1 MLLRIFS
8 ILVYGFICHVSLS
21 AQIRHVE
28 PLNWWVGMKD
38 PRLQIMI
45 HGEEVGTTVPRIDHP
60 GVKIIN
66 VSKADSRNY
75 LFIDLLIDKAAKP
88 GQIPIRFMREGKT
101 MYTYDYPIRS
111 REPGASAR
119 KGFDA
124 SDVIYLITPDRF
136 ANGDPAN
143 DVIPGMAENRVDRK
157 GEGAR
162 HGGDIRGIIDRL
174 DYIRDMGFT
183 AIWPQPM
190 LENNMPA
197 YSYHGYAITDHYKVD
212 ARYGTM
218 QDYLELSD
226 KAATRGIKLIFDGV
240 LNHTGT
246 GYWWMEDLPFRD
258 WLNYTDTRTRT
269 NHNRTVNQDPYASAS
284 DRETWVK
291 GWFDVTMADMNGAN
305 PFMAN
310 YLIQNSVWWV
320 ETLKPGGIRQ
330 DTYGYSDK
338 DFLRRWSCRIM
349 DEYPGFN
356 IVGEE
361 WSLNPLIIGYW
372 QRGSRNRDG
381 YVSCLPT
388 VMDFPLQH
396 ALVNA
401 LKEEEDRWGTRGMI
415 RLYEALANDF
425 HYADP
430 SRLMVFA
437 DNHDMDRIFTQLGRD
452 PGLTRMA
459 LAYLLT
465 IRGIPQL
472 YYGTEVLMDN
482 TGFPGNHGVIRSDFP
497 GGWKWDSTD
506 AVSGKGL
513 SEDQVSMQLYLKKL
527 LNWRKN
533 NKVIWE
539 GKLMHF
545 APSGGVYVYF
555 RYDRSDTVM
564 VVMNKNREA
573 VSLDM
578 QRFGEMTRGM
588 VRAEEVLSRQS
599 FELSGFKAPPRATTI
614 YRLKR

>member
-1 MLLRIFS
+1 MRLRI
-8 ILVYGFICHVSLS
+8 LSLLAFCS
-21 AQIRHVE
+21 LIHLGIHAQLRHVE

-38 PRLQIMI
+38 PRLQLMV
-45 HGEEVGTTVPRIDHP
+45 HGTDVGNTVPVIDYP
-60 GVKIIN
+60 GVKLIK
-66 VSKADSRNY
+66 VSKADSRNF
-75 LFIDLLIDKAAKP
+75 LFIDILIDKAARP
-88 GQIPIRFMREGKT
+88 GQVPIRFMRDGKT
-101 MYTYDYPIRS
+101 MHTYPYTLRKRD
-111 REPGASAR
+111 EGAAR
-119 KGFDA
+119 TKGFDG

-136 ANGDPAN
+136 ANGDSTN
-143 DVIPGMAENRVDRK
+143 DVVAGMAEKRVDRK

-197 YSYHGYAITDHYKVD
+197 YSYHGYAITNHYRVD
-212 ARYGTM
+212 ARFGTM
-218 QDYLELSD
+218 EEYLALST
-226 KAATRGIKLIFDGV
+226 KAAERGIRLIFDGI

-246 GYWWMEDLPFRD
+246 GYWWMDDLPFRD
-258 WLNYTDTRTRT
+258 WLNYADTKTRT

-284 DRETWVK
+284 DRDIWVK
-291 GWFDVTMADMNGAN
+291 GWFDVSMADMNGAN
-305 PFMAN
+305 PYLAD
-310 YLIQNSVWWV
+310 YLIQNSIWWV
-320 ETLKPGGIRQ
+320 ETLKMGGIRQ

-349 DEYPGFN
+349 EEYPGFN

-361 WSLNPLIIGYW
+361 WSLNPLIVGYW
-372 QRGSRNRDG
+372 QRGKKNSDG

-388 VMDFPLQH
+388 VMDFPLQNT
-396 ALVNA
+396 LVHA
-401 LKEEEDRWGTRGMI
+401 LKEEEDRWGTKGLI
-415 RLYEALANDF
+415 KLYEALANDF

-437 DNHDMDRIFTQLGRD
+437 DNHDMDRIFTQMGRD
-452 PGLTRMA
+452 AALTRMA
-459 LAYLLT
+459 LTYLLT
-465 IRGIPQL
+465 TRGIPQI

-497 GGWKWDSTD
+497 GGWKGDLAD
-506 AVSGKGL
+506 AVTGRGL
-513 SEDQVSMQLYLKKL
+513 TEDQINMQQYLKKL
-527 LNWRKN
+527 LNWRKR

-564 VVMNKNREA
+564 VVMNKNREP

-578 QRFGEMTRGM
+578 QRFSEMTRGM
-588 VRAEEVLSRQS
+588 TRAEEVLTGQS
-599 FELSGFKAPPRATTI
+599 VDLSTFRAPPRATTI
-614 YRLKR
+614 YRCTR